1 MKRDLRVFYAYRLL
15 ATAFVF
21 VPVEVPYLLGRG
33 LSFTQILLLQSLF
46 SAVVILFEVPTGALA
61 DRFGRKWALAAGSL
75 LTGLGSLLFWQAT
88 GVARFVL
95 AQALLAIGMTLI
107 SGPDSAWLYD
117 RLAAAGDDARY
128 RGREG
133 TATAMKHLGTALAFA
148 AGGFL
153 GRVDLG
159 LPYLVT
165 GCVSVA
171 AAAAALLLPE
181 PADARRAAAWRGFLP
196 HMAQSLR
203 TAFTVARLR
212 WAILYSALVFVL
224 LRVSLWLYQPYLKAA
239 GFDLAAIGLIFAAVY
254 LVAALAAQSVDAIR
268 RRCPGASLY
277 WALPL
282 ILGVSYLLLGRF
294 AASWGVL
301 LLLAQKAVDGVYSPL
316 TKDLIQRDVPDSGAR
331 ATVLSVESM
340 VRRVAFCVFAPICG
354 LLVDRVSLAAGLYG
368 CAVVAALGAAALL
381 GVRRSFR
388 LETPTRPLEQARPAR
403 DA

>member
-1 MKRDLRVFYAYRLL
+1 VKRDLRVFYAYRLL

-33 LSFTQILLLQSLF
+33 LSFTAILLLQALF
-46 SAVVILFEVPTGALA
+46 SAVVIVLDVPTGALA

-75 LTGLGSLLFWQAT
+75 LTGCGSLLFWQAH
-88 GVARFVL
+88 GLPRFVL
-95 AQALLAIGMTLI
+95 AQALLAVGMTLI

-117 RLAAAGDDARY
+117 RLAATGDDARY

-133 TATAMKHLGTALAFA
+133 AATAMKHVGTALAFA

-153 GRVDLG
+153 GRIDLG

-165 GCVSVA
+165 GCVSVLA
-171 AAAAALLLPE
+171 AGAALLLRE
-181 PADARRAAAWRGFLP
+181 PPSDRRASAWRGLWP
-196 HMAQSLR
+196 HLAQALR
-203 TAFTVARLR
+203 TSFTVARLR
-212 WAILYSALVFVL
+212 WAILYSALIFVL
-224 LRVSLWLYQPYLKAA
+224 LRVSLWLYQPYLKGA
-239 GFDLAAIGLIFAAVY
+239 GFDLAAIGLIFAGVY
-254 LVAALAAQSVDAIR
+254 LIAALASNSVDAIR
-268 RRCPGASLY
+268 RRCPGVSIY

-282 ILGVSYLLLGRF
+282 VLGLSYLLLGRF
-294 AASWGVL
+294 TATWGVL

-340 VRRVAFCVFAPICG
+340 VRRLAFCVFAPLCG
-354 LLVDRVSLAAGLYG
+354 LLVDRCSLSAALYG
-368 CAVVAALGAAALL
+368 CAVVAALGAGALL

-388 LETPTRPLEQARPAR
+388 LEAAAQPLEQAGHAR

>member
-1 MKRDLRVFYAYRLL
+1 MKRDLRVFYGYRLL

-33 LSFTQILLLQSLF
+33 LSFTQILLLQALF
-46 SAVVILFEVPTGALA
+46 SAVVILLEVPTGALA

-75 LTGLGSLLFWQAT
+75 LTGLGSLLFWQAS
-88 GVARFVL
+88 GLPRFVL
-95 AQALLAIGMTLI
+95 AQALLAVGMTLI

-117 RLAAAGDDARY
+117 RLAALGDDARY

-153 GRVDLG
+153 GRIDLG

-165 GCVSVA
+165 GCVSVVA
-171 AAAAALLLPE
+171 AVAAVLLRE
-181 PADARRAAAWRGFLP
+181 PPSDRRAAAWRGLWP
-196 HMAQSLR
+196 HMAQALR

-212 WAILYSALVFVL
+212 WAILYSALIFVL
-224 LRVSLWLYQPYLKAA
+224 LRVSLWLYQPYLKGA
-239 GFDLAAIGLIFAAVY
+239 GFDLAAIGLIFAGVY
-254 LVAALAAQSVDAIR
+254 LMAAFASNSIDAIR
-268 RRCPGASLY
+268 RRFPGVSIY

-282 ILGVSYLLLGRF
+282 VLGLSYLLLGRF
-294 AASWGVL
+294 SATWGVL

-340 VRRVAFCVFAPICG
+340 VRRLVFCVFAPLCG
-354 LLVDRVSLAAGLYG
+354 LLVDRFSLSAALYG
-368 CAVVAALGAAALL
+368 CAAVAALGAGALL
-381 GVRRSFR
+381 GVRRSFG
-388 LETPTRPLEQARPAR
+388 LEPRASALEQAEHAR

>member
-1 MKRDLRVFYAYRLL
+1 VKRDLRVFYAYRLL

-33 LSFTQILLLQSLF
+33 LSFTLILLLQALF
-46 SAVVILFEVPTGALA
+46 SAVVILLEVPTGALA

-75 LTGLGSLLFWQAT
+75 LTGLGSLLFWQAS
-88 GVARFVL
+88 GAGRFVL
-95 AQALLAIGMTLI
+95 AQALLAVGMTLI

-117 RLAAAGDDARY
+117 RLAAHGDDARY

-133 TATAMKHLGTALAFA
+133 TATAMKHVGTALAFA

-171 AAAAALLLPE
+171 AAVVAVLLRE
-181 PADARRAAAWRGFLP
+181 PPTDRRATAWRGLWP
-196 HMAQSLR
+196 HMAQALR

-212 WAILYSALVFVL
+212 WAILYSALIFVL
-224 LRVSLWLYQPYLKAA
+224 LRVSLWLYQPYLKGA
-239 GFDLAAIGLIFAAVY
+239 GFDVAAIGLIFAGVY
-254 LVAALAAQSVDAIR
+254 LAAAFASHFVDAIR
-268 RRCPGASLY
+268 RRLPGASIY

-282 ILGVSYLLLGRF
+282 VLGLSYLLLGRF
-294 AASWGVL
+294 TASWGVL

-316 TKDLIQRDVPDSGAR
+316 TKDLIQRDVPDSYTR

-340 VRRVAFCVFAPICG
+340 VRRLVFCAFAPFCG
-354 LLVDRVSLAAGLYG
+354 LLVDRLSLSAALYG
-368 CAVVAALGAAALL
+368 CAAVAALGAGALFL
-381 GVRRSFR
+381 GLEAGDRR
-388 LETPTRPLEQARPAR
+388 LEDPQRAR